1 MTHRVH
7 ELKILPEYFT
17 AILEGFKTFEIRQAD
32 RDYRVGDILHLKEY
46 DASQTLTYT
55 GRDLYVAVTYILSD
69 YAYVKEGY
77 IVMSIKLTEL

>member
-17 AILEGFKTFEIRQAD
+17 AILEGFKTFEIRQND

-46 DASQTLTYT
+46 DASRTLTYT
-55 GRDLYVAVTYILSD
+55 GRDLYAAVTYILSD

-77 IVMSIKLTEL
+77 VVMSIKPAEL